1 MRDFLLTVLVATFT
15 TILFQICVQTYDE
28 RHASHVSES
37 IQTTSS
43 ETHHFYTKDGDKCV
57 VTINYLPSVKDS
69 IGQYFSCIGEIIRR
83 TNSKDI
89 NDPKTFE
96 FERFPG
102 TICVYI
108 VIRNNKF

>member
-1 MRDFLLTVLVATFT
+1 MRDFLLTVLVATLT
-15 TILFQICVQTYDE
+15 TVLFQVCVQTYDE
-28 RHASHVSES
+28 RHANHVSES

-43 ETHHFYTKDGDKCV
+43 ETHHFYTKDGNECV
-57 VTINYLPSVKDS
+57 VTITYLSSAEDK
-69 IGQYFSCIGEIIRR
+69 IGQYFSYIREIVRN
-83 TNSKDI
+83 TDSKDI

-108 VIRNNKF
+108 VTQNNKF